1 MTKLIT
7 DQDYY
12 ALKEFYT
19 VTDCE
24 ITIIDQTP
32 EPEKKWEPVGGD
44 RYVSVY
50 GTVYDACSSK
60 IVKLAGCER
69 TNEEDA
75 KRLAK
80 RRLINERLSALAC
93 ELGGEEDFVTDK
105 RQYTI
110 VYSRE
115 KAKYIISND
124 TNWERIGAVYMNKE
138 CADKIIKML
147 NSGEVVL

>member
-1 MTKLIT
+1 MSKLIT

-32 EPEKKWEPVGGD
+32 EPEKKWEPVGGNW
-44 RYVSVY
+44 YVGAYGKVY
-50 GTVYDACSSK
+50 NTYSTEK
-60 IVKLAGCER
+60 MKLAGCER
-69 TNEEDA
+69 TNEKDA

-93 ELGGEEDFVTDK
+93 ELGGEEDFVTDN

-115 KAKYIISND
+115 EGKHILSND

-138 CADKIIKML
+138 CAAEIIEML